1 MASPQQRP
9 DPREPEP
16 HFEPELRTTQ
26 PPRTAGQ
33 RLVFAWWWLVLTAVV
48 IFALAWALWGRSGTG
63 GWWSAGRVK
72 NEPPPNVSQRAQP
85 TIQGMGVEI
94 LTALDRRPFIG
105 RNFQVTT
112 VPVIDKTNS
121 RAVWIGTKTTPPM
134 LLILNGNS
142 APNSDIVKGSLLD
155 VTGSVEK
162 APPAAEAQR
171 QWNLTDS
178 ATSDLEKQGV
188 YIQATKVIAIQP
200 Q

>member
-9 DPREPEP
+9 DPRPEP
-16 HFEPELRTTQ
+16 HLEPELRITQ

-33 RLVFAWWWLVLTAVV
+33 RLAFAWWWVVLTAAV
-48 IFALAWALWGRSGTG
+48 IFGLAWAIWGWSGTG

-72 NEPPPNVSQRAQP
+72 NQPPPNVSQRAQP
-85 TIQGMGVEI
+85 MIQGMGVEI
-94 LTALDRRPFIG
+94 LTALNRRPFIG

-112 VPVIDKTNS
+112 VPVISKTSS

-142 APNSDIVKGSLLD
+142 AANSNIVKGSLLD
-155 VTGSVEK
+155 VTGTVEK

-171 QWNLTDS
+171 QWNLSGS
-178 ATSDLEKQGV
+178 ATSDLEMQGA
-188 YIQATKVIAIQP
+188 YIQGTNVIAIQP